1 MKDQTLMSRL
11 SSRATGRSRRQAD
24 NWRQREATLATS
36 LPRWRT
42 EARTHLLIR
51 VFLGCLAF
59 GVVTAIVQIFWF
71 PFLFAWLPFTLATC
85 ISWTMLRIVVN
96 TRDVA
101 PAEELDEYEN
111 EVVRT
116 WQVAAYGMFSTFTLA
131 VAFYMVFLPVINPD
145 GLDHWIYSGGLF
157 TILGLMAIIAMPTIA
172 YATTFGPVPAPGT
185 TPPEGA
191 DVEQDDTNSGPDPG
205 TTADTDT
212 STDTT
217 TPTRGA
223 PHAHPGA

>member
-1 MKDQTLMSRL
+1 MKDKTFMSRL
-11 SSRATGRSRRQAD
+11 SSWTTEHSSRQAE
-24 NWRQREATLATS
+24 NWRRREATIASS
-36 LPRWRT
+36 LPKWRT
-42 EARTHLLIR
+42 ESRTNLLIR
-51 VFLGCLAF
+51 LFFAALAF
-59 GVVTAIVQIFWF
+59 GFLTAVIQIFWP
-71 PFLFAWLPFTLATC
+71 PFIFVWLPVTVATC
-85 ISWTMLRIVVN
+85 VFWTMLRTVIN

-101 PAEELDEYEN
+101 PSEELDEYEN

-185 TPPEGA
+185 TPPEDA
-191 DVEQDDTNSGPDPG
+191 DAEQDDTNSGPDPG

>member
-1 MKDQTLMSRL
+1 MKNGTFMSGL
-11 SSRATGRSRRQAD
+11 SSWTTTHSQRQAD
-24 NWRQREATLATS
+24 NWRRREASMASS
-36 LPRWRT
+36 LPKWRT

-51 VFLGCLAF
+51 LFLGTLAF
-59 GVVTAIVQIFWF
+59 GFLTGIVQIFWF
-71 PFLFAWLPFTLATC
+71 PFLFAWLPFTIAGC
-85 ISWTMLRIVVN
+85 VSWTMLRIVIN
-96 TRDVA
+96 TRDAA

-185 TPPEGA
+185 IPPEDA
-191 DVEQDDTNSGPDPG
+191 DAEQDDTNSGPAPG